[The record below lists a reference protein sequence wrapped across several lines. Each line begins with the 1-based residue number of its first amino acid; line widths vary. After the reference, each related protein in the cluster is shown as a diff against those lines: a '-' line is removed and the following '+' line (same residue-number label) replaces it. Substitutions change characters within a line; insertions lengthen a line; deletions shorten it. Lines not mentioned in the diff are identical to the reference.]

1 VTEPVTLSVS
11 AGIARVIAATLA
23 EQPSA
28 RCGAAWCE
36 VVRQMAEQGIAVE
49 LVAMEPTGRAELARI
64 ITRQNDLLTG
74 IQEAVQPPE

>member
-1 VTEPVTLSVS
+1 MSDPVTLTVT
-11 AGIARVIAATLA
+11 ADNARVIAATLA

-36 VVRQMAEQGIAVE
+36 VVRQMAEQGLAVD

-64 ITRQNDLLTG
+64 ITRQIDLLVG
-74 IQEAVQPPE
+74 IQAALQPPE